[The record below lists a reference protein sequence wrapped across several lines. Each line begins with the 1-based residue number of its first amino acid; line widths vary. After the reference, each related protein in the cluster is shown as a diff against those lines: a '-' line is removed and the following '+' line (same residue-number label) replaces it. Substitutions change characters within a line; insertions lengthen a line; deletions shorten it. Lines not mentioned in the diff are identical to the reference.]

1 MKVVFDTNV
10 FVSALTLPDGRGAQ
24 ALRKIVEGEDSLAL
38 SKQILDE
45 LLSVLARK
53 FARNREELARVAVF
67 LSNLGEI
74 VEPAE
79 SLTVL
84 ADEPDNRIVE
94 CALAANAQLIVTGDR
109 AMLALGEY
117 QGIRIISLS
126 AYARPGRVPPAGA
139 VP

>member
-10 FVSALTLPDGRGAQ
+10 FVSALTLPDGRGDQ
-24 ALRKIVEGEDSLAL
+24 ALRKIIEGEDSLAL

-67 LSNLGEI
+67 LSNLGET

-126 AYARPGRVPPAGA
+126 AYLG
-139 VP
+139 

>member
-10 FVSALTLPDGRGAQ
+10 FVSALTLPDGRGDQ
-24 ALRKIVEGEDSLAL
+24 ALRKIIEGEDSLAL

-126 AYARPGRVPPAGA
+126 AYLG
-139 VP
+139 

>member
-10 FVSALTLPDGRGAQ
+10 FVSALTLPNGRGDQ
-24 ALRKIVEGEDSLAL
+24 ALRKIVQGEDSLAL

-117 QGIRIISLS
+117 QGIRIASLS
-126 AYARPGRVPPAGA
+126 AYLD
-139 VP
+139 

>member
-24 ALRKIVEGEDSLAL
+24 ALRKIIEGEDSLAL

-126 AYARPGRVPPAGA
+126 AYLG
-139 VP
+139 

>member
-10 FVSALTLPDGRGAQ
+10 FVSALTLPDGRGDQ
-24 ALRKIVEGEDSLAL
+24 ALRKIIEGEDSLAL

-53 FARNREELARVAVF
+53 FVRNREELARVAVF

-126 AYARPGRVPPAGA
+126 AYLG
-139 VP
+139 